1 MRFNDLLKD
10 LGKEMVFS
18 MEDTIKEKG
27 FNEAIYIGINNTVCC
42 LLESSASDDK
52 IRMLMKKYWDISAYE
67 TNKIIECCKLDILLD
82 LLDDYLNNQG
92 YKTQEKREIK
102 KDKDIVNKI
111 ENNDNMYWRYRDSI
125 EKLYKSF

>member
-27 FNEAIYIGINNTVCC
+27 FNEAIYIGINNTVRC

-67 TNKIIECCKLDILLD
+67 TNKIIEYCKLDILLA
-82 LLDDYLNNQG
+82 LLDDYLNKQG

-111 ENNDNMYWRYRDSI
+111 ENNVNMYWRYRDSI